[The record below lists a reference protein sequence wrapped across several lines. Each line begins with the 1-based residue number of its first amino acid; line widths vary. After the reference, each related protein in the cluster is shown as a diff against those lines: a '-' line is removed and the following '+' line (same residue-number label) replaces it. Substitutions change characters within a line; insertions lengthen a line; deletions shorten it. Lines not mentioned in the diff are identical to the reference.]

1 MTDRKPPPF
10 PIFLN
15 LAGAQVL
22 VVGSN
27 DIAARRVEAVLRA
40 GASVHLAAAAINSP
54 VAHLM
59 DSDQVSWLG
68 RAFQPD
74 DINGCRLVM
83 AATDDDALNTQVSE
97 LAQAAGI
104 PVNVADSL
112 ALCSFI
118 MPAIVD
124 RAPITAAIS
133 SGGAAPVLARRVKT
147 AVESAI
153 PTNLGDLAAYA
164 GSVRP
169 QVNAG
174 IGDGK
179 ARRRFWQEF
188 ADGPIAG
195 HVLAGR
201 MKDADDLVERAI
213 ATLGSGG
220 GIDPVGE
227 ISILGTGS
235 GDPDLLTFRALR
247 LMQRGDIMVHDSAV
261 PGAILDLARK
271 DAERIADNDHA
282 SAWNRVCQL
291 ASEGQSVLWLTVG
304 PPAISDMTNRKDCPI
319 AVTTVPAAG

>member
-1 MTDRKPPPF
+1 MTERKPPPF

-15 LAGAQVL
+15 LADANVL

-27 DIAARRVEAVLRA
+27 DIAARRAEAVLRA
-40 GASVHLAAAAINSP
+40 GARVRLAAASIEPP
-54 VAHLM
+54 VTHLM
-59 DSDQVSWLG
+59 DSDRVTWLG
-68 RAFQPD
+68 RAFEPA
-74 DINGCRLVM
+74 DIDGCRLVM
-83 AATDDDALNTQVSE
+83 VATEDDALNTQVST
-97 LAQAAGI
+97 LAQAAGL

-153 PTNLGDLAAYA
+153 PANLGDLAAYA
-164 GSVRP
+164 GKVRP
-169 QVNAG
+169 QVNSG
-174 IGDGK
+174 ISDST
-179 ARRRFWQEF
+179 ARRRFWQQF

-201 MKDADDLVERAI
+201 MHEADALVEQTI
-213 ATLGSGG
+213 ARLSDGED
-220 GIDPVGE
+220 IEVVGE
-227 ISILGTGS
+227 IAILGTGS

-247 LMQRGDIMVHDSAV
+247 LMQTGDIMVHDSTV
-261 PGAILDLARK
+261 SGAILDLARK
-271 DAERIADNDHA
+271 DAERITDDDHA
-282 SAWNRVCQL
+282 SAWKRVCEL
-291 ASEGQSVLWLTVG
+291 ATEGQSVLWLTAG
-304 PPAISDMTNRKDCPI
+304 PPAEPDMTARQDCPI